1 MLATAQELVYNLKDL
16 MPTHYQKDNLEVML
30 GLFLEAQGH
39 PLPEYSKTKSASAL
53 SRFLNINHW
62 STRGMISIIRN
73 QILEIVLRTL
83 FESARGRRPF
93 LQVIVDL
100 TTLEKCGKF
109 KKFED
114 LISVYNGKRGLHIVV
129 LYLVVGK
136 WRIPWSFR
144 VWRGKGTPSPA
155 QLGLKLIKRLPKL
168 LTKHFKVMILADTGF
183 GSAEF
188 IHGIRKLKYHG
199 IIGAAISR
207 TLVDGRSL
215 RHLHKQGQQVRLVGL
230 DFPVTVS
237 WYYLKRDN
245 GRLEKRIVI
254 STRPLKASTIKWWGK
269 RRWQIEG
276 WFKTAKHR
284 FGLHRFGQGTL
295 LGMYRWLILSFTA
308 YFIAHWTYLSTQSSL
323 PPDWG
328 EAAQTALE
336 SIFPKIVVSLLLL
349 DIERLIHLTRSCG
362 FDIYISRCKI

>member
-1 MLATAQELVYNLKDL
+1 MCSCHAS
-16 MPTHYQKDNLEVML
+16 PTKYQQDNLEAML

-39 PLPEYSKTKSASAL
+39 PLPEHSKTKSASAL

-73 QILEIVLRTL
+73 QILEVVLRAL
-83 FESARGRRPF
+83 FESGKGRRPF

-129 LYLVVGK
+129 LYLIVGR

-168 LTKHFKVMILADTGF
+168 LTKRFKVMILADTGF

-188 IHGIRKLKYHG
+188 IHGIRKLKHHA
-199 IIGAAISR
+199 IIGVAISR
-207 TLVDGRSL
+207 TLIDGRSL

-276 WFKTAKHR
+276 FFKTA
-284 FGLHRFGQGTL
+284 FAPF
-295 LGMYRWLILSFTA
+295 WAASF
-308 YFIAHWTYLSTQSSL
+308 WSKYLA
-323 PPDWG
+323 WN
-328 EAAQTALE
+328 
-336 SIFPKIVVSLLLL
+336 VSLAHSFFNCLLYCPL
-349 DIERLIHLTRSCG
+349 DLFIDSLIVTT
-362 FDIYISRCKI
+362 